1 MQSVIRIGL
10 TGGIGSGKS
19 TVASILRTAGAAV
32 IDSDAIS
39 RRSTAPGGS
48 AIDDIRRQFGHDLI
62 TADGALDRDKMRQ
75 RVFSDPDERKRLEAI
90 VHPVV
95 QRETQQQAHAAIEAG
110 HRVIVFDV
118 PLLVESA
125 HWRGRVDKVLVIDCT
140 PEVQVERTLQR
151 SGLPAQ
157 AVVQIMASQASRELR
172 LKAAD
177 LVIFNALVTLDE
189 LAVQVKQAA
198 HRFGL

>member
-75 RVFSDPDERKRLEAI
+75 RVFSDPGERKRLEAI

-125 HWRGRVDKVLVIDCT
+125 HWRERVDKVLVIDCT

-151 SGLPAQ
+151 SGLTGQ
-157 AVVQIMASQASRELR
+157 TVVQIMASQASRELR

>member
-19 TVASILRTAGAAV
+19 TVASILHAAGAAV

-39 RRSTAPGGS
+39 RRSTARGGS

-90 VHPVV
+90 VHPLV

-125 HWRGRVDKVLVIDCT
+125 HWRERVDKVLVIDCT

-151 SGLPAQ
+151 SGLPGQ
-157 AVVQIMASQASRELR
+157 TVVQIMASQASRELR

-177 LVIFNALVTLDE
+177 LVIFNARVTLDE